1 MVEGS
6 KEKDSVKSRSS
17 RQDVFCK
24 KGVLKSFAICTG
36 KCLPWSLFFIKL
48 QVFSEQHYPQ
58 NLLGTNFLLSIL
70 QNSKTVFKKHHLTI
84 ASERA
89 LDFTKILGKFLSTST
104 NLLLVDPGRGGNKV
118 VQVRNIVRH
127 FYLSYFRRV
136 VNSTINRTFLGV
148 RYKNRIS

>member
-1 MVEGS
+1 M
-6 KEKDSVKSRSS
+6 
-17 RQDVFCK
+17 
-24 KGVLKSFAICTG
+24 T
-36 KCLPWSLFFIKL
+36 
-48 QVFSEQHYPQ
+48 
-58 NLLGTNFLLSIL
+58 
-70 QNSKTVFKKHHLTI
+70 

-104 NLLLVDPGRGGNKV
+104 NLLLADPGRGGNKV